1 MPMFPSL
8 DWCRALADA
17 LAKDPDAPRGLK
29 EWNGRSIGVVIG
41 RDKGLAKDF
50 CVYAKPSATKL
61 ELEELKVC
69 EDEDDLEL
77 EEPDYL
83 FRLPFGTARQLLARQ
98 LDPLDVLR
106 RGQVRVEG
114 DLQFLIPLG
123 TKYRGLGERAAEAV
137 PTSFA

>member
-1 MPMFPSL
+1 MPVFPTL
-8 DWCRALADA
+8 DWCRAIADA
-17 LAKDPDAPRGLK
+17 LAADPDAPRALK

-41 RDKGLAKDF
+41 RDPGLARDF
-50 CVYAKPSATKL
+50 CVFAKPSATTL
-61 ELEELKVC
+61 TLDELKLC

-83 FRLPFGTARQLLARQ
+83 FRLPFGIAKQLLAKR
-98 LDPLDVLR
+98 LDPLELLR

-123 TKYRGLGERAAEAV
+123 HRYRALGERAAATV
-137 PTSFA
+137 ATTFA